1 MADPISAAIIGAG
14 AALVVGGATV
24 AVTGAAAAAQAGDFV
39 LNLHKDRKAK
49 KHQLQVEQAQAQP
62 QAQGQAPV
70 MYVQNYIVYAPP
82 AWTSPQGTVSHWES
96 PMV

>member
-1 MADPISAAIIGAG
+1 MADPISAAVIGAG

-24 AVTGAAAAAQAGDFV
+24 AVSGVAAAAQVGDFV
-39 LNLHKDRKAK
+39 LNLHKDRKAR
-49 KHQLQVEQAQAQP
+49 KHQLQVEQAQAKA
-62 QAQGQAPV
+62 QAQGQAPI

-82 AWTSPQGTVSHWES
+82 ARASPQGTVSHWES